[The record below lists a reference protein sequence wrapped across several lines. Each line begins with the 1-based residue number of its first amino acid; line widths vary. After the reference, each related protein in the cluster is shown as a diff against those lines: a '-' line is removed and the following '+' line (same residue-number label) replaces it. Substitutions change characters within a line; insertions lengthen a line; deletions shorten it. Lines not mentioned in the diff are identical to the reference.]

1 MQCLERVSDQIGKSS
16 IESIGY
22 SFGVYRAAGAG
33 PNDSFASRNGM
44 SNESLILPNLIS
56 KTISTIDVSDED
68 INEIMVLLFG
78 KIIRVYS
85 ISSSSN
91 VTDRTIGSEPMLPS
105 HSTIAPNRIDN
116 FFVCA
121 TAPTLTKFPS
131 APAETMSW

>member
-1 MQCLERVSDQIGKSS
+1 M
-16 IESIGY
+16 
-22 SFGVYRAAGAG
+22 YRTAGAG
-33 PNDSFASRNGM
+33 PNVSAVLMNGM
-44 SNESLILPNLIS
+44 LNESLILPNLIS
-56 KTISTIDVSDED
+56 KTISTIDASDED

-91 VTDRTIGSEPMLPS
+91 VTDRTIGSEPRSPS
-105 HSTIAPNRIDN
+105 HSTIAANRIDS